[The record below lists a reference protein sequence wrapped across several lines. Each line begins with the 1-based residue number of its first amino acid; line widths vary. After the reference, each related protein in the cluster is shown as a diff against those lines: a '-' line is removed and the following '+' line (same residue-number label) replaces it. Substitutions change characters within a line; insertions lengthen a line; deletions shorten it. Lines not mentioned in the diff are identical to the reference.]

1 LLPILHGIS
10 YDGYKEL
17 ELIKQLFDID
27 KLFDESQD
35 LNIVRQ
41 SFINIAKREI
51 EYRKLT
57 NTTVEDVLD
66 DIFEFARIIILRG
79 SYEKE
84 KFNKISIGIQ
94 KLKNYIFEPK
104 FLIDKEV
111 LTCAAKLAYIVK
123 LLKGNDTEIER
134 YNGEMLDLVDIQDEY
149 KKQINVIRKLNSE
162 AYFYIIKAIKI

>member
-1 LLPILHGIS
+1 M
-10 YDGYKEL
+10 EL
-17 ELIKQLFDID
+17 VKQLFDID
-27 KLFDESQD
+27 KLFDEAQD

-41 SFINIAKREI
+41 SFVNIAKREI

-57 NTTVEDVLD
+57 NTTVDDVLD
-66 DIFEFARIIILRG
+66 DIFKFARIIILRG

-84 KFNKISIGIQ
+84 KFIKISIGIR

-111 LTCAAKLAYIVK
+111 LACAGKLAYIVK
-123 LLKGNDTEIER
+123 LLKGNGTEIER
-134 YNGEMLDLVDIQDEY
+134 YNGEILDLVDIQDVY

-162 AYFYIIKAIKI
+162 AYFYIIKAIKS